1 MTNQEINF
9 AAIYIANIAKEEN
22 AVEKVN
28 IAIQSLLSSYDME
41 SKVSTAMVAQDNPK
55 VNAKKFLPFYQL
67 LLYPSNNFFVSR

>member
-41 SKVSTAMVAQDNPK
+41 SKVSTAMVA
-55 VNAKKFLPFYQL
+55 
-67 LLYPSNNFFVSR
+67 